1 MHHIDVYVFLLL
13 KLSGDPRLLVV
24 LPDHFHGVI
33 SAIPLYHRW
42 MILGVYPADL
52 TGVVLET
59 DVEEP

>member
-1 MHHIDVYVFLLL
+1 MFYVFLLL

-24 LPDHFHGVI
+24 LPDYFHGVI

-42 MILGVYPADL
+42 MILLMHLADWAGVA
-52 TGVVLET
+52 LEI